1 MNDAFFKPS
10 LNVGSFVGENSSVDT
25 ERFLLFMQAYYEWM
39 QSSTITLTS
48 KTGTF
53 VVGETVVGATSGAT
67 AIIKEVKTDSII
79 VKLTTRTV
87 FDYSEVVEGQTS
99 TATATVNITKDNVG
113 RATGNVLNYKTLET
127 SVDKYVDYLREELY
141 PSIPSTYYGDKRLV
155 AQYFKDFYESKSNEQ
170 SYRFLFKLL
179 YDEDIDFYYPGTDVL
194 RVSDGNFE
202 KTQIIRTV
210 AVATGTNSLGV
221 PFDRDIFLF
230 LNKTIRGQSSG
241 FLANVVDIK
250 KFFIGSR
257 EVAEMTLKL
266 VSGTFTAGES
276 IVDIDDANLVTTI
289 FGIISGVT
297 IIDGGSGYEEGDNII
312 ISGDGSE
319 AQARVSSI
327 KESPISA
334 LTVNTIG
341 HGYQLN
347 TAATINNTGTGGSGF
362 IVRVTELANTY
373 SVTSGAN
380 TYTVG
385 EISQVSVINRG
396 EGYFKKPSITLQDT
410 TISSLGLLSDKLI
423 TISNAGSNYGVG
435 NTLVF
440 TGGSGTSAAG
450 QIASVVESTT
460 FDLLFEDGFQ
470 MKADGSYYDI
480 IKNEDW
486 AVVGPIKRIELTNF
500 GTGYSS
506 ASLPVITINTTTG
519 SSANLIATNV
529 QGKSATVTVDT
540 SNNITGIGSI
550 RAVEIVN
557 FGINYSAAN
566 ASASALGD
574 GNAILSPVISGL
586 GIKQGVWLDDDG
598 KIDYK
603 IIQDSYYYQD
613 YSYVIKSGLT
623 FQTYSNTLKSI
634 IHPAGLTYFGEIN
647 ILNNLDVAAELINNE
662 EISRMLVQIFAQ
674 IYVGGEYEYSSIN
687 WTIKV
692 EAPILRLDTDLLNVQ
707 EYVIHLVP
715 EGDEETGITDV
726 GVVINQGDIRHSFII
741 QTPFELDVTSTS
753 ATLPTTKF
761 VVSKLDI
768 IPGYG
773 YNTYGNLPMTPL
785 GVYGDYWAGTPISV
799 LQDVRFSDLYN
810 ENPAYQSIL
819 NLYIDNSIDVG
830 VYNTITRLN
839 FETFAVSGIV
849 PLVQSIITI
858 PQPVIIRPEIAISL
872 NDIGI
877 SMSTTEMHREL
888 PVLIAETSTLNIS
901 KEYKLTGHG
910 TRRTKYGS
918 ILLEDYQSLLISAV
932 QDITFDEFM
941 IPFSLFADMHVEADI
956 ISSTVAPQKFASAQ
970 NVASLYNIILDDV
983 VISEVQN
990 NTFSDGLP
998 ENGYQGPSGIPAI
1011 FETSTF
1017 GSSYTTYPLTYQE
1030 YVKQV
1035 PIVISGTSTLE
1046 VVKEYRVGRHAITLK
1061 RWTNVLLSEFESTP
1075 ISTLA
1080 DVVVGDYTV
1089 RPEDLA
1095 DMHVDVSIAYSSVAP
1110 AKGSALNITSLYD
1123 VALGDV
1129 IIAEV
1134 GGSTFTDVT
1143 PQAAY
1148 EGLSATFETST
1159 LETLGFGFPR
1169 TYHEYVKQ
1177 IPVTNVELNNLS
1189 VDREI
1194 VVRAEGHGFKYTLYN
1209 DELLSDYSSTPI
1221 STLSDSR
1228 FDVILGEVYD
1238 ATVKMSPSPYADGQA
1253 AKPTS
1258 SDIFRGEFVLD
1269 IASPTDGHSLPYD
1282 GIPIEAI
1289 GDLAISGTFYDRQL
1303 SEETLGTIFPTIY
1316 TKSDYIRYAKIAG
1329 TVSSANAEFSTLEIS
1344 SFSSTP
1350 IDYVDDSLLSELAPI
1365 VIGSGTDFANES
1377 LPMGFELGSVFVAN
1391 NEYFIV
1397 ESIANSTYMTTDRLP
1412 ASPFSGVVAYRISA

>member
-1 MNDAFFKPS
+1 MADSNFKPS
-10 LNVGSFVGENSSVDT
+10 FGVETLLSGDLAVESEK
-25 ERFLLFMQAYYEWM
+25 FLLFMKAYYEWM
-39 QSSTITLTS
+39 QTTKIAITSTV
-48 KTGTF
+48 GTF
-53 VVGETVVGATSGAT
+53 VKGETIISASGAM
-67 AIIKEVKTDSII
+67 AVIREVASGELI
-79 VKLTTRTV
+79 VQVDTRKPFNLLENIT
-87 FDYSEVVEGQTS
+87 GQTS
-99 TATATVNITKDNVG
+99 LATANISLVKDNVV
-113 RATGNVLNYKTLET
+113 RKTGKILDYRNLET
-127 SVDKYVDYLREELY
+127 SIDQYVDYLRDELY
-141 PSIPSTYYGDKRLV
+141 PSIPVTYYGDKRAV
-155 AQYFKDFYESKSNEQ
+155 AARFKELFISKSNED

-179 YDEDIDFYYPGTDVL
+179 YNDNIEFYYPGTDVL

-202 KTQIIRTV
+202 KTQIIRTI
-210 AVATGTNSLGV
+210 ATASGTNALGNQ
-221 PFDRDIFLF
+221 FDRDIFLF

-266 VSGTFTAGES
+266 VSGTFTAGED
-276 IVDIDDANLVTTI
+276 IVDIDDDNLVTTI
-289 FGIISGVT
+289 YGIINGVT
-297 IIDGGSGYEEGDNII
+297 IIDGGSGYEDGDAITI
-312 ISGDGSE
+312 TGDGSE

-341 HGYQLN
+341 HGYQLD
-347 TAATINNTGTGGSGF
+347 TAATIDNTGTGGSGF

-385 EISQVSVINRG
+385 EVSQVSVINRG

-410 TISSLGLLSDKLI
+410 TIASLGLLSDKLI

-440 TGGSGTSAAG
+440 TGGAGTNAAG

-486 AVVGPIKRIELTNF
+486 SVKGPIKRIELTNF

-506 ASLPVITINTTTG
+506 ASLPVITVNTTTG
-519 SSANLIATNV
+519 SSANLIATNI
-529 QGKSATVTVDT
+529 QGKSASVSVDT

-566 ASASALGD
+566 ASASAVGD

-586 GIKQGVWLDDDG
+586 GIRQGVWLDDDG

-623 FQTYSNTLKSI
+623 FQTYSETLKQI
-634 IHPAGLTYFGEIN
+634 LHPAGLIYFGEIQ
-647 ILNNLDVAAELINNE
+647 ILNDLNVAAELINNE

-741 QTPFELDVTSTS
+741 QTPFELDVTATS

-761 VVSKLDI
+761 VVSKFDI
-768 IPGYG
+768 LPGYG
-773 YNTYGNLPMTPL
+773 ENTYGSLPFTPS

-799 LQDVRFSDLYN
+799 LQDVRFGDLYY
-810 ENPAYQSIL
+810 ENPAYQSLL
-819 NLYIDNSIDVG
+819 NLFIDNTIDVSTLSTTSKLK
-830 VYNTITRLN
+830 Y
-839 FETFAVSGIV
+839 ETFAVSGII
-849 PLVQSIITI
+849 PLAQSIITI

-872 NDIGI
+872 NDIGV
-877 SMSTTEMHREL
+877 SMSTTEMQREL
-888 PVLIAETSTLNIS
+888 PVLIAETAIPNFA

-918 ILLEDYQSLLISAV
+918 IVLEDYQSVLISAV
-932 QDITFDEFM
+932 ENITFDEF
-941 IPFSLFADMHVEADI
+941 ILPISSFADMHVEADV

-970 NVASLYNIILDDV
+970 NVASLYNIIIDDV
-983 VISEVQN
+983 AIFAVQN
-990 NTFSDGLP
+990 NTFGDELP

-1017 GSSYTTYPLTYQE
+1017 GSSYTTYPLTYHE

-1061 RWTNVLLSEFESTP
+1061 RWNEVLLSEFESTP

-1148 EGLSATFETST
+1148 EGLSTPFETSSF
-1159 LETLGFGFPR
+1159 ETLGFGFPR

-1177 IPVTNVELNNLS
+1177 IPATNTQLDDLS

-1221 STLSDSR
+1221 STLSDIR
-1228 FDVILGEVYD
+1228 FDLILGEVYD
-1238 ATVKMSPSPYADGQA
+1238 ATVKMSSSPYADGQA
-1253 AKPTS
+1253 AKPIS

-1269 IASPTDGHSLPYD
+1269 IASPTDGHALPYD

-1289 GDLAISGTFYDRQL
+1289 GDLLISGTFYDRTL
-1303 SEETLGTIFPTIY
+1303 SEETLGTIYPTIY
-1316 TKSDYIRYAKIAG
+1316 TKSDYIKYAKIAG
-1329 TVSSANAEFSTLEIS
+1329 TVSSANAEFSTLTIS
-1344 SFSSTP
+1344 TFSSTP
-1350 IDYVDDSLLSELAPI
+1350 IDYVDDSILSELAPI
-1365 VIGSGTDFANES
+1365 VIGSGTDFVS
-1377 LPMGFELGSVFVAN
+1377 DFSLGSVLVAN
-1391 NEYFIV
+1391 NEYFTV
-1397 ESIANSTYMTTDRLP
+1397 DSIANSTYMTTDRLP
-1412 ASPFSGVVAYRISA
+1412 ANPFSGVVAYRISA